1 MSIYIVRLD
10 SFIWPAEWKIILI
23 VGVWT
28 LDNSGY
34 IVTWDWYNISICFHS
49 CWDIHCSLWE
59 NNYMNNIAVLWIQ
72 NDLFQIPIRIRIQLW
87 IFQVPDPD
95 PALSYGSGSRQKFRI
110 QAKVPDPCVSGSNP
124 CYLTIFRNCKQNHL
138 KFNQKE
144 EIYQLLAIFYFIL
157 RYSPTYS
164 TQSPE
169 FTDKLHFYLS
179 ALSYIAGSM
188 RIRIWIHN
196 TAILSRL
203 QYFSMLSFMQ
213 RHTVY
218 CSLF

>member
-87 IFQVPDPD
+87 IFKVLDPD
-95 PALSYGSGSRQKFRI
+95 PALKFPSYGSGSRQKFRI

-124 CYLTIFRNCKQNHL
+124 CYLTLFRNCKQNHL

-157 RYSPTYS
+157 QYSPTVHKV
-164 TQSPE
+164 QNSPINYI
-169 FTDKLHFYLS
+169 FTYL
-179 ALSYIAGSM
+179 
-188 RIRIWIHN
+188 
-196 TAILSRL
+196 
-203 QYFSMLSFMQ
+203 
-213 RHTVY
+213 
-218 CSLF
+218 LFHI